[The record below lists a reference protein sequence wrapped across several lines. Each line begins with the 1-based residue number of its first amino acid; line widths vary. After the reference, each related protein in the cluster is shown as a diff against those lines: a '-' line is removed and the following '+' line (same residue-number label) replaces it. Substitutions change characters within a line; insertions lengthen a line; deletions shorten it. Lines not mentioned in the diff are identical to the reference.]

1 MSNHNSPTSKTLSE
15 RAKSGKYPLN
25 FNKHHLKHCISY
37 LSVVDYNPT
46 GPHHPS
52 NPPPK
57 LFPAKTGT
65 PKNALQPRCKYR
77 VKRKIRSVCFIVSD
91 MLVKSWT
98 PKKSGAASTFADGNH
113 SIPRRMS
120 SDSGCLTKKTGS
132 G

>member
-15 RAKSGKYPLN
+15 RANSGKYPLN

-37 LSVVDYNPT
+37 LSVVDCNPT

-52 NPPPK
+52 NHPPK
-57 LFPAKTGT
+57 LSLQKPAPK
-65 PKNALQPRCKYR
+65 KNALQPRCKYR

-98 PKKSGAASTFADGNH
+98 PKKSGAASTFVYGNH
-113 SIPRRMS
+113 SIPRRIS
-120 SDSGCLTKKTGS
+120 NDSVCLTKKTGS